1 MTSLHVFDMFRLDGD
16 RALVTGA
23 GSGLGRVAALTLAEA
38 GANVA
43 VTDIDGDG
51 AETVAAEIRAG
62 GGAAAAW
69 RLDVA
74 DETAVIAT
82 VTAIVE
88 QLRRIDILVNNAG
101 ITRRLPTETFPT
113 EEWRR
118 IIDVNLT
125 AAFFC
130 CREVGARMLTSGGG
144 RIINMASVMG
154 VSGGGL
160 FPSVAYHASKGAL
173 VNMTR
178 ALAAEWA
185 ARGIRVNAIAP
196 TFVTTKLTEKLRE
209 DADMVRAIEA
219 RTPMG
224 RFAAPEEIAG
234 GILYLASR
242 ASSMV
247 TGHTLA
253 IDGGFLAI

>member
-51 AETVAAEIRAG
+51 AETVATEIRAG

-82 VTAIVE
+82 VTAIAE

-125 AAFFC
+125 AAVFC
-130 CREVGARMLTSGGG
+130 CRADAAAMLTSGGG

-154 VSGGGL
+154 FSGGGL

-173 VNMTR
+173 VNLTR
-178 ALAAEWA
+178 ALAAEWG
-185 ARGIRVNAIAP
+185 ARGIRATA
-196 TFVTTKLTEKLRE
+196 
-209 DADMVRAIEA
+209 
-219 RTPMG
+219 
-224 RFAAPEEIAG
+224 
-234 GILYLASR
+234 
-242 ASSMV
+242 
-247 TGHTLA
+247 
-253 IDGGFLAI
+253 

>member
-1 MTSLHVFDMFRLDGD
+1 MTSLHVIDLFRLDGD

-23 GSGLGRVAALTLAEA
+23 GSGLGRIAALTLAEA
-38 GANVA
+38 GATIA
-43 VTDIDGDG
+43 VIDIDGDA
-51 AETVAAEIRAG
+51 AETVAGEIRAG
-62 GGAAAAW
+62 GGEASAW

-74 DETAVIAT
+74 DEAAVIAT
-82 VTAIVE
+82 VAGVVE
-88 QLRRIDILVNNAG
+88 RFHRIDILVNNAG

-118 IIDVNLT
+118 IVDVNLN
-125 AAFFC
+125 AAFYC
-130 CREVGARMLTSGGG
+130 CREVGAHMLASGGG
-144 RIINMASVMG
+144 RIVNMASIMG
-154 VSGGGL
+154 LSGGGF
-160 FPSVAYHASKGAL
+160 FPSIGYHATKGAL
-173 VNMTR
+173 VNITR

-185 ARGIRVNAIAP
+185 SRGIRVNAIAP

-209 DADMVRAIEA
+209 DRDMVRAIEA
-219 RTPMG
+219 RTPIG

-247 TGHTLA
+247 TGHILA

>member
-1 MTSLHVFDMFRLDGD
+1 MTSLHVMDMFRLDGD
-16 RALVTGA
+16 HAFVTGA

-38 GANVA
+38 GAAIA
-43 VTDIDGDG
+43 VIDIDGDA
-51 AETVAAEIRAG
+51 AEGVAAEIRAG
-62 GGAAAAW
+62 GGEAAAW

-74 DETAVIAT
+74 DEAAVIAT
-82 VTAIVE
+82 VTAVIDRF
-88 QLRRIDILVNNAG
+88 RRIDILVNNAG

-113 EEWRR
+113 EDWRR
-118 IIDVNLT
+118 IIDVNLN

-130 CREVGARMLTSGGG
+130 SREIGAHMIESGGG
-144 RIINMASVMG
+144 RIINMASIMG
-154 VSGGGL
+154 LSGGGI
-160 FPSVAYHASKGAL
+160 FPSIGYHATKGAL

-185 ARGIRVNAIAP
+185 SRGIRVNAIAP
-196 TFVTTKLTEKLRE
+196 TFVTTRLTEKLRE
-209 DADMVRAIEA
+209 DREMVRAIEA